1 MIAFIIATQYGYKK
15 TKKVPGK
22 RRNAFITFEKC
33 KWEQAKVKWGG
44 KKCKPIKLS
53 NLNHQNRSKKIIGM
67 LG

>member
-33 KWEQAKVKWGG
+33 KSEQARVK
-44 KKCKPIKLS
+44 
-53 NLNHQNRSKKIIGM
+53 
-67 LG
+67 